1 MELSFF
7 PEGSTFLVEP
17 FHQISELVI
26 EKETNKEIIMEAFLI
41 LHDYFNDDK
50 KKYRT
55 ISDVDRVMKIINDKI
70 TRRYP
75 ESEFFTEE
83 EKEEQSQLF
92 INSFGNFIENNK
104 DNINRTFEK
113 NQFEVFISH
122 WIMNLDTSLEIFAE
136 SFELFLSKK
145 NKILRLS
152 SRAVETLFGR
162 FFDLIKSIFLVLF
175 RIAEQIFM
183 IFNNEPFN
191 IENEI
196 DYLLNDIVYL
206 ENIQRQINSSF
217 K

>member
-92 INSFGNFIENNK
+92 IDSFGNFIENNK

-145 NKILRLS
+145 NKIARLS

-162 FFDLIKSIFLVLF
+162 IFDLIKSIFLVLF